1 MAKQGQTWPNKVQQ
15 GQTRLNEVKW
25 SHLFSSASCWW
36 RCPML
41 RPCACCLQASICPEN
56 AKIFRVLFETFVTD
70 LFLPHPFKFIN
81 EIGTVQVI
89 PGLPGIILRLRCE
102 LNLLTTELKLCC
114 KFHLIAK
121 TTPLEEVLS
130 LAIPPH
136 PLINH
141 LKRRRS

>member
-1 MAKQGQTWPNKVQQ
+1 MS
-15 GQTRLNEVKW
+15 NEVTCFLRLLGGGGVHCCSLALVVSRPRFALKTKDIQK
-25 SHLFSSASCWW
+25 SLFV
-36 RCPML
+36 
-41 RPCACCLQASICPEN
+41 
-56 AKIFRVLFETFVTD
+56 IFATD